1 MVRKPR
7 SLPAVLVVLAVL
19 VTAAGDAAAL
29 KPHERDG
36 WVGNL
41 AYGNAWGKAT
51 FGSAVPGDADAGET
65 EDGVSPAIRLGH
77 MVGGKVAL
85 GVSYVGWLYET
96 GLDPTKYRFSLQNL
110 MATASW
116 FPGNPDRAIGGLFV
130 RGSVGL
136 AWSAITEVEIV
147 EDEEQGHGDRHK
159 NNGVGLEL
167 CLGYE
172 FRVARH
178 VAVGLSASVIHQEFG
193 DDIYD
198 NATFFPIALDLGF
211 YW

>member
-1 MVRKPR
+1 MVRKSR
-7 SLPAVLVVLAVL
+7 SRYAVLLAVVALL
-19 VTAAGDAAAL
+19 VVAGDASAL

-36 WVGNL
+36 WVLNL
-41 AYGNAWGKAT
+41 AYGNARGKAT
-51 FGSAVPGDADAGET
+51 FGPASPIAAAET

-85 GVSYVGWLYET
+85 GVSYVGWMYET
-96 GLDPTKYRFSLQNL
+96 GAFPTKYRFSFQNI

-116 FPGNPDRAIGGLFV
+116 YPGNPERAIGGLFL

-136 AWSAITEVEIV
+136 AWSAVVEVPV
-147 EDEEQGHGDRHK
+147 VPGEEQGHGDRQK
-159 NNGVGLEL
+159 NNGVGVEF

-178 VAVGLSASVIHQEFG
+178 VAVGLSASLIHQQFG

-198 NATFFPIALDLGF
+198 TATFVPVALDLGF